1 MRSALCGALLLSAPA
16 SAGPWIR
23 DPGAFYGKLSV
34 DGFAATDYADPR
46 VRDVAGLRYRGLGP
60 AGYLELG
67 VAPHV
72 QVVAQAPFV
81 FAANTEPDTGW
92 RWRSRGFGDPRVG
105 VGVGG
110 RLRGVPLSLHLIARV
125 PATASPPPPGAPAL
139 GDPQV
144 DLSLIGAVGGGWS
157 WRGHTGWALAEA
169 GYLRRTDWSFGPL
182 PGDYV
187 DGLPCHLQ
195 VGWTPTREERRL
207 GWVGVDAT
215 GQLNLGQSDWS
226 RQAQTVGLFGAVDL
240 GRGLAVEASWSW
252 TWAAVAASRGH
263 GASLGVS
270 WTGSVNPTRGGRQ
283 TAR

>member
-1 MRSALCGALLLSAPA
+1 MFFSAFSASSAVRLLYRC
-16 SAGPWIR
+16 AG
-23 DPGAFYGKLSV
+23 DFGEG
-34 DGFAATDYADPR
+34 
-46 VRDVAGLRYRGLGP
+46 VAGEEGGSVER
-60 AGYLELG
+60 
-67 VAPHV
+67 
-72 QVVAQAPFV
+72 VVAARLV
-81 FAANTEPDTGW
+81 FIPHEGAGEAERHLAAVD
-92 RWRSRGFGDPRVG
+92 
-105 VGVGG
+105 
-110 RLRGVPLSLHLIARV
+110 HLVEQGIV
-125 PATASPPPPGAPAL
+125 EGAGSAY
-139 GDPQV
+139 
-144 DLSLIGAVGGGWS
+144 AEY
-157 WRGHTGWALAEA
+157 RACLAEA

-270 WTGSVNPTRGGRQ
+270 WTLPLLA
-283 TAR
+283 AR